1 MSQGRFHRSLNLF
14 DSTNLVVGSLIGSGV
29 FIVSADVARQLGSPG
44 WLLFTWVLAGLLTV
58 MGCFIYGELAS
69 LFPHAGGQYIYL
81 KEAFHPLMGFL
92 YGWTLF
98 TVIQTGT
105 IAAVGI
111 AFAKFLGILVPAVS
125 AENILLDLGWV
136 SLSVQQLIAIF
147 VILFLTLL
155 NCHSLEVGK
164 KIQNSFTVVK
174 VITLILVAGAGLLW
188 IKGGKIS
195 EISSWWTMAQN
206 GNSISWLNGFSLLGI
221 ALVGPFF
228 AFDGWNN
235 LTFTGDEI
243 KEAPKT
249 IPRALALGSIVVITL
264 YLLVNIS
271 YLNLLPLDGIQNAA
285 EDRVA
290 TAAILPVMGPMAEN
304 VMAVAIMIS
313 TFGCL
318 NAMIL
323 MGARAYWAMAQDRL
337 FFKVAGQ
344 LGEKSGVPQVGLLL
358 QSVWAMA
365 LTLSG
370 SYGNLLDYVIFASIL
385 SYVLTVIGVFRLRKK
400 MPDVE
405 RAYTTPLY
413 PILPALYVL
422 VCGLFLIVLLWK
434 KPMYTWPGLLIV
446 LSGIPVYYF
455 WRWRSGKLSLENS

>member
-14 DSTNLVVGSLIGSGV
+14 DSTNLVVGGLIGSGV

-58 MGCFIYGELAS
+58 IACFTYGELAS

-111 AFAKFLGILVPAVS
+111 AFAKFLGLLAPAVS
-125 AENILLDLGWV
+125 AGNIFFNLGWI
-136 SLSVQQLIAIF
+136 SISTQQLVAILVIF
-147 VILFLTLL
+147 VLTLV
-155 NCHSLEVGK
+155 NCHSLEAGK

-174 VITLILVAGAGLLW
+174 VITLLLVAGAGLLW
-188 IKGGKIS
+188 IKGGKIA
-195 EISSWWTMAQN
+195 EVSSWWTMASS
-206 GNSISWLNGFSLLGI
+206 GGGSLSWQDGFYLIGI

-243 KEAPKT
+243 KEAPRT
-249 IPRALALGSIVVITL
+249 IPRALALGSVVVMVL
-264 YLLVNIS
+264 YLLVNVS
-271 YLNLLPLDGIQNAA
+271 YLNLLPLEAIQNAP

-290 TAAILPVMGPMAEN
+290 TAAILPVLGSMAEN
-304 VMAVAIMIS
+304 VMAIAIMIS
-313 TFGCL
+313 TFGCV
-318 NAMIL
+318 NAMVL
-323 MGARAYWAMAQDRL
+323 MGARLYWAMAQDGL
-337 FFKVAGQ
+337 FFKAAGQ
-344 LGEKSGVPQVGLLL
+344 LGEKSGVPQVGLIL
-358 QSVWAMA
+358 QGIWAMA

-370 SYGNLLDYVIFASIL
+370 SYGNLLDYVIFASVL

-400 MPDVE
+400 MPDAE
-405 RAYTTPLY
+405 RPYRTPFY
-413 PILPALYVL
+413 PVLPALYV
-422 VCGLFLIVLLWK
+422 VICSLFLIVLLWK
-434 KPMYTWPGLLIV
+434 KPMYTWPGLGIV

-455 WRWRSGKLSLENS
+455 WRWIGNLRRG